1 MPRSRAM
8 RTSRLYWL
16 TAVVGLVYASVATA
30 QMTKPFEALEAS
42 RRDRIE
48 QEKRAAHDAVEQRRI
63 EKKRNSEQ
71 AAETRA
77 AAAKREEGSRPS
89 ANPAAPQTKDATAR
103 EIKR

>member
-1 MPRSRAM
+1 M
-8 RTSRLYWL
+8 RTSKLCYL
-16 TAVVGLVYASVATA
+16 TAVVALLYASVARA

-77 AAAKREEGSRPS
+77 AAAKRAEGAPPS
-89 ANPAAPQTKDATAR
+89 ANPAAPKTRDTTAR